1 MNIISDNIRCLKVS
15 ACLLLVLGWTVVR
28 GTGASPSDRFRRQ
41 TQRFQNFPAT
51 PQQQRPPLQQPAFN
65 FNRQDSIKYLIYY
78 IYSIVLMALD
88 PMILNIMKCVPKI
101 LIKKEC
107 KHSIK

>member
-28 GTGASPSDRFRRQ
+28 GTGASPGDRFRRQ

-51 PQQQRPPLQQPAFN
+51 PQQPQQTQQPQQQQQQQPLVD
-65 FNRQDSIKYLIYY
+65 FNRQDPLKYRIDR
-78 IYSIVLMALD
+78 IIMALEL
-88 PMILNIMKCVPKI
+88 MIFKI
-101 LIKKEC
+101 
-107 KHSIK
+107 